1 MFLMSFNNRYET
13 KFRLYEVQTTK
24 DEERNMGAMRM
35 SDFYLAEVLR
45 LSEWV
50 IKNTNSNHSQNLR
63 AKRLTKRVMKF
74 INPTGHTQSVM
85 TYINEDRNRARL
97 FDDE

>member
-1 MFLMSFNNRYET
+1 
-13 KFRLYEVQTTK
+13 
-24 DEERNMGAMRM
+24 MGAMRM
-35 SDFYLAEVLR
+35 SDFYLSEVLR

-74 INPTGHTQSVM
+74 INQTGHTQSVM
-85 TYINEDRNRARL
+85 THINEDRNRARL
-97 FDDE
+97 FDDEWWENKN

>member
-1 MFLMSFNNRYET
+1 MRRERAITLKKWNSIQPST
-13 KFRLYEVQTTK
+13 KP
-24 DEERNMGAMRM
+24 
-35 SDFYLAEVLR
+35 SI
-45 LSEWV
+45 WV

-74 INPTGHTQSVM
+74 INQTGHTQSVM
-85 TYINEDRNRARL
+85 THINEDRNRARL

>member
-74 INPTGHTQSVM
+74 IEQTGHTQSVM

>member
-1 MFLMSFNNRYET
+1 
-13 KFRLYEVQTTK
+13 
-24 DEERNMGAMRM
+24 MGAMRM
-35 SDFYLAEVLR
+35 SDFYLSEVLR

-50 IKNTNSNHSQNLR
+50 IKNTNSNHNQNLR

-74 INPTGHTQSVM
+74 IEQTGHTQSVM

-97 FDDE
+97 FDDEWWKNKN

>member
-1 MFLMSFNNRYET
+1 
-13 KFRLYEVQTTK
+13 
-24 DEERNMGAMRM
+24 MGAMRM
-35 SDFYLAEVLR
+35 SDFYLSEVLR

-74 INPTGHTQSVM
+74 INRQSPRSPNLC
-85 TYINEDRNRARL
+85 TPKKEWALIS
-97 FDDE
+97 

>member
-74 INPTGHTQSVM
+74 VNQTGHTQSVM
-85 TYINEDRNRARL
+85 TYIDEDRNRARL

>member
-1 MFLMSFNNRYET
+1 MFLMSFNKGYET

-74 INPTGHTQSVM
+74 IEKTGHNQSFM
-85 TYINEDRNRARL
+85 THINEDRNRARL